1 MRQKLLFLT
10 LLLVANVA
18 TTNAQTKIWDFG
30 GDPSYTSAAQIAMWP
45 IVAFNAAEGTTVEK
59 DNLFLV
65 GDSSGDKFGKIE
77 NSGGKTWDAG
87 TADEYT
93 AVNRFKF
100 DGGSSPDENGLNPT
114 ESHLYFPVSGPV
126 TIKVWFR
133 SGSSSADRTLYIS
146 DNTTILNSF
155 DAIVDNTDATTMTA
169 NYTGTGGNIYIYDSN
184 SFNLYKIEVTGAGAD
199 VLAVHKFN
207 DVINTTV
214 KAMGNRVYVSNVD
227 TNTEINI
234 YSITGAL
241 VRKINTNKN
250 TDFEM
255 KTGLWIA
262 KIKTDKGEKSLKLIT
277 N

>member
-1 MRQKLLFLT
+1 MKQKLLFLT
-10 LLLVANVA
+10 LLLVASIA
-18 TTNAQTKIWDFG
+18 TTNAQTKVWDFG
-30 GDPSYTSAAQIAMWP
+30 GDPNYTSAAQIALWP
-45 IVAFNAAEGTTVEK
+45 IAAFNAGEGLTVVK
-59 DNLFLV
+59 DGLSLV

-100 DGGSSPDENGLNPT
+100 DGGSGAIDAMPSFSYL
-114 ESHLYFPVSGPV
+114 SFPVSGAV
-126 TIKVWFR
+126 DVKVWFR

-146 DNTTILNSF
+146 DGTTVINSF
-155 DAIVDNTDATTMTA
+155 DAIVDNTDATTITA
-169 NYTGTGGNIYIYDSN
+169 NYTGTGGRIYIYDSN
-184 SFNLYKIEVTGAGAD
+184 SFNLYKIEVTGVGAD
-199 VLAVHKFN
+199 VLAVNKFN
-207 DVINTTV
+207 NVINTTV
-214 KAMGNRVYVSNVD
+214 KAIGNKIFVSNVD

-241 VRKINTNKN
+241 VKQINTNKN
-250 TDFEM
+250 TDFEL
-255 KTGLWIA
+255 KAGLWIA